1 MKRLPPW
8 ERLKEIASR
17 CCDARARKL
26 SAATCERD
34 DARRRLD
41 TLESYRSDYQT
52 RLAEAS
58 HRGIDLEA
66 LRNYQAF
73 LSQLERAIGQQKEI
87 LAGAERSVVGAT
99 AQWLGERRRMQSFQ
113 TLDTRQLAALA
124 RDEARREQGL
134 TDEWAA
140 RSPAQSVPDTDS

>member
-8 ERLKEIASR
+8 ERLKEIASQR
-17 CCDARARKL
+17 CDAQARKL
-26 SAATCERD
+26 SAATRERD
-34 DARRRLD
+34 DARRRLE
-41 TLESYRSDYQT
+41 TLESYRRDYQA

-66 LRNYQAF
+66 LRNYRAF
-73 LSQLERAIGQQKEI
+73 LSQLERAIGQQNEI

-99 AQWLGERRRMQSFQ
+99 AQWLGQRRRMQSFQ
-113 TLDTRQLAALA
+113 TLDTRQLAAHA

-140 RSPAQSVPDTDS
+140 RSAAQSVPDTDS